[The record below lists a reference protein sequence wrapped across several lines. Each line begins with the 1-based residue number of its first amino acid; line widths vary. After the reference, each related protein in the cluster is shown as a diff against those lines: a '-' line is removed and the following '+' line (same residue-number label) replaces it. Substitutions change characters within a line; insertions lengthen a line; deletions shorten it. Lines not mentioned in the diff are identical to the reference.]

1 MVARKCKRLRP
12 EDGTPPV
19 RLRTE
24 LRKESKLLSPA
35 IPRQT
40 SERGVIVSKNGLPRK
55 PLTKRRL
62 KNLILN
68 VLKNPFNMVVLVSL
82 IILFCLIIIPLLTMI
97 SSTFTLAQGE
107 LRRVQGHVG
116 DFTLYYWKYILT
128 GKLASAVLWGPLKNS
143 FICGFFTVLVS
154 VPLGSVLA
162 WLMIRTDLPGK
173 KILGLLVT
181 IPYMI
186 PSWTKALAWLAMFR
200 NSTSGANGFL
210 AGLGIPVPD
219 WLAYGPIAI
228 VLCMSMHYYAFSY
241 IMVSGA
247 LRSINSEL
255 EEMGEI
261 QGASKAQILRHI
273 TLPLILPSVLSATV
287 MTISKSIGTY
297 GVPANLGN
305 RIGYYTLATK
315 MRTFID
321 QGPQAVGYAMSI
333 VLVLL
338 AALIIFSNQRIVG
351 VRKSYATV
359 SGKGG
364 RATLMQLGKAK
375 KPLMV
380 FLMVFLFLA
389 MVVPFFVLIMETFQ
403 ITTGAG
409 YGLDNL
415 TLYNWIGKEG
425 EIDKYTNYV
434 GIFRNPNFF
443 SAFWNTIRL
452 TLIASILT
460 AICGQFLGYISSRGR
475 GKWYG
480 DLTEQMVFVPYLM
493 SGIAFSTMYFSMFS
507 RPHLG
512 GLMPSL
518 YGTFTLIVLTSVVKH
533 FPFASKSGTA
543 NMLSISVE
551 LEEAA
556 DIAGASFWK
565 RMSSIIVPLAKN
577 GFISGF
583 MLTFISIAKEL
594 DLIIIMMTP
603 TTQTMSYLA
612 FTYSQDGYNQMS
624 DAVSVCVLAFILVCY
639 TVANRFGADL
649 NKSM

>member
-1 MVARKCKRLRP
+1 M
-12 EDGTPPV
+12 
-19 RLRTE
+19 
-24 LRKESKLLSPA
+24 
-35 IPRQT
+35 
-40 SERGVIVSKNGLPRK
+40 SKNGLPRK

-181 IPYMI
+181 VPYMI

-315 MRTFID
+315 MRNFID
-321 QGPQAVGYAMSI
+321 QGPQSVGYAMSI

-415 TLYNWIGKEG
+415 TLYNWIGKAG